1 MTSHFRSLEA
11 MYHGAPI
18 NTFFGPRITV
28 DSGTATVRMTVRGD
42 FHHAAH
48 ATHGS
53 VYFKMLDDAAFFA
66 VQSLVTDVFVL
77 TVSFNVHL
85 LAPVAEGE
93 MVSQGRVVHQSKRL
107 FVAESTIEVAGKVV
121 ARGNGTFMRSAVRL
135 DSKVGYEPTA

>member
-1 MTSHFRSLEA
+1 

-28 DSGTATVRMTVRGD
+28 EPGSAIVRMVVRPD
-42 FHHAAH
+42 MHHAAH
-48 ATHGS
+48 AAHGS

-85 LAPVAEGE
+85 LAPVADGE
-93 MVSQGRVVHQSKRL
+93 MVARGTVVHQSKRL
-107 FVAESTIEVAGKVV
+107 FVAESTIEVAAKTV
-121 ARGNGTFMRSAVRL
+121 ARGNGAFMRSAVRL
-135 DSKVGYEPTA
+135 DPMVGYTPPTA

>member
-1 MTSHFRSLEA
+1 MTSHFRSLEV

-28 DSGTATVRMTVRGD
+28 ESGSATVRMTLRGD

-48 ATHGS
+48 AAHGS

-66 VQSLVTDVFVL
+66 VQSLVADVFVL

-85 LAPVAEGE
+85 LAPVVDGE
-93 MVSQGRVVHQSKRL
+93 MMSQGKVVHQSKRL
-107 FVAESTIEVAGKVV
+107 FVAESTIQVGEKVV
-121 ARGNGTFMRSAVRL
+121 ARGNGTFMRSATRL
-135 DSKVGYEPTA
+135 DPHVGYQQQD